1 MKASEVFG
9 IIVRTLGLWIVVQV
23 VLHLAGAFTSPTAVV
38 GIVMEAMLG
47 FYLFFRAD
55 FIVNIAYRRL
65 PPNDFDPLI
74 SR

>member
-9 IIVRTLGLWIVVQV
+9 IIVTALGLWVIVQV
-23 VLHLAGAFTSPTAVV
+23 ILHLAGAFASPTAVV

-55 FIVNIAYRRL
+55 FIVSMPIAACRRMVS
-65 PPNDFDPLI
+65 I
-74 SR
+74 R